1 MNIVYSAAAAVVTG
15 IVFYILSGYAGT
27 KYELGLERKNDWVTD
42 IRVIVIA
49 SLLTV
54 VMFVYFLR
62 KFETIRITEAI
73 LTIIIFTGM
82 GILSVTDLKKKTVP
96 NRIILILLI
105 CWALIHGAWL
115 LLDLDT
121 GLQNL
126 AYSVLGGIVAGAI
139 FLLCYLVSRGKLG
152 AGDVKLSFVMGLY
165 LTSLRIMGA
174 ILYGCILCLV
184 ISLIFVWR
192 KKLTMKDGVPLVPFL
207 TAGMLLT
214 YLIV

>member
-82 GILSVTDLKKKTVP
+82 GILSVP

-105 CWALIHGAWL
+105 CWAVINGAWL

>member
-27 KYELGLERKNDWVTD
+27 KYELELERKNDWVTD

-105 CWALIHGAWL
+105 CWAVINGAWL